1 MIFTWLIAVETSLSI
16 ELVAVL
22 KLGKSLIHK
31 TKTMTKNFAEKFNY
45 LEAVLISYNDNYIVC
60 HFDAICISF
69 RHLFLV
75 SLLE

>member
-1 MIFTWLIAVETSLSI
+1 MIKDKITK
-16 ELVAVL
+16 
-22 KLGKSLIHK
+22 KLD
-31 TKTMTKNFAEKFNY
+31 N

>member
-1 MIFTWLIAVETSLSI
+1 MNIENKLKEIADTL
-16 ELVAVL
+16 L
-22 KLGKSLIHK
+22 KI
-31 TKTMTKNFAEKFNY
+31 
-45 LEAVLISYNDNYIVC
+45 VPDNYIVC